1 MKKNSINIKKSL
13 NKLRHDLYEIGPYSL
28 TQHKKEKILNS
39 ILKDLTMLH
48 YKNCNEYKKI
58 LDSINFNVNDS
69 FSYNQ
74 LPFIPVRLFKE
85 YELKSIKNEDIFKT
99 MNSSGTSNQNLSKI
113 FLDKETASMQT
124 KVLSQIVLS
133 YIGKSRLPMII
144 VDSEEVLKN
153 KLMFSA
159 RGAGIL
165 GFSVFG
171 KDRVFVLDKN
181 MKPNEKVLFDFLEK
195 HNGERILIFGFT
207 YIIWK
212 HLFEYF
218 TKKGTYPD
226 LSKAILIHGGGWK
239 TLINKSVSASV
250 FKSLLNKN
258 FGIDKVYDYYGMI
271 EQTGSI
277 FMECEFGFMHTS
289 IYSDVII
296 RDHVDFSEKP
306 YGETGIIQLF
316 STIPGSY
323 PGHSILTEDEGVLL
337 GTDDCNCG
345 RKGKYFIVRGRIQN
359 AEIRGCSDTYAAEA
373 I

>member
-1 MKKNSINIKKSL
+1 MIDMQNILVFNLNSSDKSDFML
-13 NKLRHDLYEIGPYSL
+13 NNMNSL
-28 TQHKKEKILNS
+28 TK
-39 ILKDLTMLH
+39 LH
-48 YKNCNEYKKI
+48 LKNCEEYNTLMQKLERIKDEYQS
-58 LDSINFNVNDS
+58 LSDV
-69 FSYNQ
+69 
-74 LPFIPVRLFKE
+74 PFIPVRLFKHA
-85 YELKSIKNEDIFKT
+85 ELLSVQKSDIIKT
-99 MNSSGTSNQNLSKI
+99 MTSSGTSGQNVSKI